1 MRPSSSSQGGGR
13 SGGGRAQRDHRR
25 APALSH
31 EALQA
36 HAAPQA
42 HKRKRHKRKKAHSHG
57 AHHASQAAMQKRSVR
72 EAAEIAEL
80 TARIAGEMPSPGTAS
95 FDKASFDE
103 LPLSKATLAGLRE
116 SKFKR
121 LTRIQRIAIPH
132 ALAGRD
138 VLGAAKTG
146 SGKTL
151 AFLVPVVERLFRE
164 RWGEGDGVGALVI
177 SPTRELAL
185 QIFDVLRVLAGR
197 HDGLT
202 AALITGGKDFGSE
215 QDHVYR
221 MNILVCT
228 PGRLLQHFEQTPGFH
243 CEDLKMLVLDE
254 ADRILDMGFEQEVNQ
269 ILSHL
274 PPSGSGFPG
283 AGGRQTL
290 LFSAT
295 QTKSVK
301 QLARLS
307 LSKPEFVSVHEQ
319 ARFATPERLKQHLA
333 EVELPDKLDV
343 VYSFIRSHLRQ
354 KIIVF
359 LSSCKQVRFVYEG
372 LRRMRPGVPLMALHG
387 KVKAARR
394 NFVYRSYVEKTGT
407 GCVLF
412 ATDIAA
418 RGLDFPGVDWVI
430 QADCPED
437 VETYIHRV
445 GRTARF
451 KRGGRSLLLL
461 APSERHFQTLL
472 EKAKIPVQKI
482 AINPDKLS
490 STSVRVQFGG
500 HAAQDA
506 DFKYLAQKAF
516 ISYMRSVYLRKN
528 KQVFDIR
535 KLPVEE
541 FAASMGLP
549 SVPHIKILSEAAA
562 GAHVDEDSS
571 DDDDIRLGKKKKNKN
586 KKLERLRAKIK
597 AEKQKKRDEATRAAV
612 AAASAKQAAKS
623 LLRANAKKVHRRQ
636 AGSASESSS
645 SAASSASGL
654 SSDSS
659 GSSSDSSSDDE
670 DTAIQSNSVIDQLR
684 RRKNPGVLSEAR
696 QKIRSADADNEL
708 DDGDVLVL
716 KRRIGIDDGGINHDD
731 DDDDADETV
740 RLSLERDKR
749 PRKRIRVDGSG
760 HGKNAR
766 KVFDEEGNAM
776 LPFERLASGKHSWS
790 AGGAGATA
798 RGDIDLHEATSVHM
812 SALAARLAAADK
824 EDKKTNRARVK
835 ENRIKQKEKAKALA
849 QEGDEEEEAG
859 ASMQYRLGSA
869 SDSNDD
875 SSDGTGSDSGS
886 SASEDDEGSTGTD
899 HITSASGLSAMS
911 EAEQSQLLE
920 KMLSR

>member
-1 MRPSSSSQGGGR
+1 M
-13 SGGGRAQRDHRR
+13 
-25 APALSH
+25 
-31 EALQA
+31 E
-36 HAAPQA
+36 
-42 HKRKRHKRKKAHSHG
+42 
-57 AHHASQAAMQKRSVR
+57 KRSVR
-72 EAAEIAEL
+72 EAAEISEL
-80 TARIAGEMPSPGTAS
+80 TARIASEMPQPGTAS

-103 LPLSKATLAGLRE
+103 LPLSKVTLAGLRD

-185 QIFDVLRVLAGR
+185 QIFDVLRGLARR

-274 PPSGSGFPG
+274 PPSGGVGPG
-283 AGGRQTL
+283 SGGRQTL

-307 LSKPEFVSVHEQ
+307 LTKPEFVSVHEQ

-354 KIIVF
+354 KVIVF

-387 KVKAARR
+387 KVKPARR
-394 NFVYRSYVEKTGT
+394 NFVYRSFVEKKVGT

-461 APSERHFQTLL
+461 APSERHFQVLL
-472 EKAKIPVQKI
+472 EKAKIPAQKI
-482 AINPDKLS
+482 AINPDKLT
-490 STSVRVQFGG
+490 STSIRVQFSA
-500 HAAQDA
+500 HAAQDT

-535 KLPVEE
+535 KLPAEE

-549 SVPHIKILSEAAA
+549 SMPQIKILSEAPAA
-562 GAHVDEDSS
+562 LDDEDDSS
-571 DDDDIRLGKKKKNKN
+571 DEDGSRTGLDKMKKKNKN
-586 KKLERLRAKIK
+586 KKLERLRAKIR
-597 AEKQKKRDEATRAAV
+597 AEKKKRRDEATRAAV
-612 AAASAKQAAKS
+612 AAASAKQASKS
-623 LLRANAKKVHRRQ
+623 LLRTSSKSSRRRR
-636 AGSASESSS
+636 AGSATATSDLSDSSCS
-645 SAASSASGL
+645 

-659 GSSSDSSSDDE
+659 GSSSDSSSDDSSSGGE
-670 DTAIQSNSVIDQLR
+670 DGAIHTNSVIDQLR

-696 QKIRSADADNEL
+696 QKIRTTDAHMDQEG
-708 DDGDVLVL
+708 DDVLVL
-716 KRRIGIDDGGINHDD
+716 KRRIGIDDAEKDD
-731 DDDDADETV
+731 DDSDVAI
-740 RLSLERDKR
+740 LSLERHKR
-749 PRKRIRVDGSG
+749 PKKRIRVDGSG
-760 HGKNAR
+760 HGKNVR
-766 KVFDEEGNAM
+766 KVFDDEGNAM
-776 LPFERLASGKHSWS
+776 LPFERLAGSNQIWS
-790 AGGAGATA
+790 ANGAGANATE
-798 RGDIDLHEATSVHM
+798 GVDLHKATSVHM

-824 EDKKTNRARVK
+824 EDKKTNRARIK
-835 ENRIKQKEKAKALA
+835 ENRIKQKEKAKVLAL
-849 QEGDEEEEAG
+849 EDDDDEEAG
-859 ASMQYRLGSA
+859 SALHYQLGSA
-869 SDSNDD
+869 SDSVNDTSDASSSDSDSD
-875 SSDGTGSDSGS
+875 SSDSADDNGNMSMQGAHPKGRS
-886 SASEDDEGSTGTD
+886 SAS
-899 HITSASGLSAMS
+899 AGLSAMS
-911 EAEQSQLLE
+911 EAEKSQLLE